1 VELLSG
7 LLPDDV
13 RLVLSRSRR
22 RKFRRGEV
30 IFHEGDPADALHL
43 IMSGCVAVRVATPL
57 GDAATLDLVGAGEV
71 VGEQALLPPAGARM
85 ATAIAV
91 EPTETM
97 ALSGTDFA
105 VLRTEH
111 PSVDGVLLALLARRN
126 RSLAARL
133 AEALYS
139 SAETRVLR
147 RLLEVATLYEGDGE
161 GNGAV
166 VLLTQDDLAGLA
178 GTTRETVNRVL
189 RKEAESGSLDLARG
203 RVTVRDRASLERR
216 AR

>member
-7 LLPDDV
+7 LPPDDV

-30 IFHEGDPADALHL
+30 IFHEGDPADAVHL
-43 IMSGCVAVRVATPL
+43 ITSGRVAVRVATPL

-71 VGEQALLPPAGARM
+71 VGEQALLPPAGPRS
-85 ATAIAV
+85 ATALAL

-97 ALSGTDFA
+97 ALSASDFA

-147 RLLEVATLYEGDGE
+147 RLLEVATLYEDDDAGE
-161 GNGAV
+161 DAI

-189 RKEAESGSLDLARG
+189 RKEADIGSLELARG